1 VNGVESRDPSTVRN
15 AAWAL
20 IRDLI
25 HERSGIYFDA
35 NILDL
40 MMNKISDLMAER
52 DVDSP
57 IDYYY
62 LLKYEGETS
71 GEWPNLLNAISVRET
86 YFWRESDQIRAL
98 VDVIVPQVAQTSREP
113 LRIWSAACAS
123 GEEPYSIAMALD
135 QAGWFGRIPI
145 EINASDMSPA
155 AVCAVQRG
163 IYKER
168 SFRNLSPEL
177 RERYFTQVS
186 GQTWELSPDIRRR
199 VLSRR
204 ANLTERADIQDL
216 ARARVIFCRNVFIY
230 FSEAVIRKVVKTFE
244 ECMPEPG
251 YLFLGAA
258 ESLLKFTTRFRLQE
272 IGRAFVYVKD

>member
-1 VNGVESRDPSTVRN
+1 MELPDRSTARN
-15 AAWAL
+15 AAWTL

-35 NILDL
+35 NNLEL
-40 MMNKISDLMAER
+40 MMNKILDLMAER

-57 IDYYY
+57 LDYYY

-71 GEWPNLLNAISVRET
+71 GEWPNLLNAVSVRET
-86 YFWRESDQIRAL
+86 YFWREIDQINAL
-98 VDVIVPQVAQTSREP
+98 VDVIVPQVVQTSKEP

-135 QAGWFGRIPI
+135 QAGWFDRIPI
-145 EINASDMSPA
+145 EIYASDMSPA
-155 AVCAVQRG
+155 AICALQRG
-163 IYKER
+163 TYRER
-168 SFRNLSPEL
+168 SFRNLSPRL

-186 GQTWELSPDIRRR
+186 GQTWEVASEIRRR
-199 VLSRR
+199 VVPRR

-216 ARARVIFCRNVFIY
+216 SRARVIFCRNVFIY
-230 FSEAVIRKVVKTFE
+230 FSETVIRKVVKTFE

-251 YLFLGAA
+251 YLFLGSA

-272 IGRAFVYVKD
+272 MGKAFVYMKD